1 MVYTVT
7 IDSRKEFT
15 ETTIAACKA
24 LVSGLECGWTI
35 HLAMNENGARHAVG
49 IVKSSYK
56 NSKPMAFCLG
66 SEFSVKNSEKL
77 LKSFKRSRMEKDLNN
92 TTYISCEKF
101 QMEMWEKKW
110 GKMQE
115 IANNKFPQFA

>member
-1 MVYTVT
+1 MVYTVV
-7 IDSRKEFT
+7 IASRVEFT

-24 LVSGLECGWTI
+24 LVSGLDCGWTI
-35 HLAMNENGARHAVG
+35 HASIGANVVG
-49 IVKSSYK
+49 IVKGPYA
-56 NSKPMAFCLG
+56 NSKPMPFQLG
-66 SEFSVKNSEKL
+66 NNFSVEKSKEF
-77 LKSFKRSRMEKDLNN
+77 LKKFKRSRMEKELNN

-115 IANNKFPQFA
+115 ISV